1 MSSHF
6 SALKDF
12 KALQAALGT
21 EAEKWEGHGACLM
34 AMVLHACD
42 ISAQAR
48 PRSLAIGWAER
59 VHMEFFAQG
68 DREALLQLP
77 ISPLCD
83 RTTTD
88 VTSSQIGFIEFIVA
102 PIWQAISVLIPD
114 LSDEVTTN
122 LQENLRFWKSDA
134 AKKFFGKG
142 FLSRPAAASPQTL

>member
-1 MSSHF
+1 
-6 SALKDF
+6 
-12 KALQAALGT
+12 
-21 EAEKWEGHGACLM
+21 M

-142 FLSRPAAASPQTL
+142 VAGQSMVNLLHGSPTHGKEHERWKGSIAGSLLMKRQVTSRS